1 MLKSIFGEIAMKSNQ
16 RQKDIL
22 FSVIVFCCAF
32 AVNLLI
38 QKLFTTQTLVP
49 MIFVF
54 GVFLISLKTHGYC
67 YGITSAI
74 VSVFA
79 VNFAFTYP
87 YYVFDFFVEESI
99 LSAVIMMVVAV
110 STSTLNIRIRDQEKL
125 RSENEKERMR
135 GNLLRAISH
144 DLRTPL
150 TSIYGSSSTLISK
163 YDALPKEQ
171 QLKLLGEIQEDSE
184 WLIRMV
190 ENLLSVTRID
200 GAKVEVVKTP
210 TVLDEL
216 IDSVLMKFSKKH
228 PNQKVITQIPEE
240 FVDIPM
246 DSLLIE
252 QVLLNLLENAVF
264 HAKGMT
270 ELTLSV
276 SLVGD
281 KAVFEVSDNGC
292 GLPEDALQKIF
303 TGSYEKS
310 AARWTGP
317 AAIWGSDY
325 LYALPSSKRTAVTLP
340 QKTERAAVRYSAL
353 RWKEGVRTMGNN
365 KYKILIVEDEANIRS
380 FIKANLETSDYQ
392 VLCAETCA
400 LGIMMYASHRPDL
413 IVLDLGLPDRDGLDL
428 IQKVRESATV
438 PIIVLSAR
446 SNERDKVEALD
457 LGANDYITKPFGT
470 EELLAR
476 IRAVLRSHRHS
487 EEEESSPGGKFHLQ
501 DLLIDY
507 DTRQVFVGKEEIDLT
522 QTEYNI
528 MAFLSVHAGKVL
540 TYAAIIRSVWGYS
553 DYGSVKKLQVNM
565 KNIRKKMGVTPGEK
579 RYIIN
584 ELGVGYRMLAEDEA

>member
-1 MLKSIFGEIAMKSNQ
+1 MKNRQ

-22 FSVIVFCCAF
+22 FSVIVFCATF

-38 QKLFTTQTLVP
+38 QRLFTTQTLVP

-79 VNFAFTYP
+79 VSFAFTYP

-99 LSAVIMMVVAV
+99 LSAVIMLAVAV
-110 STSTLNIRIRDQEKL
+110 STSTLNSRIRDQEKL
-125 RSENEKERMR
+125 RAESEKERMR

-171 QLKLLGEIQEDSE
+171 QLELLGEIQEDSE

-252 QVLLNLLENAVF
+252 QVLLNLLENAV
-264 HAKGMT
+264 
-270 ELTLSV
+270 
-276 SLVGD
+276 D
-281 KAVFEVSDNGC
+281 AVKDL
-292 GLPEDALQKIF
+292 LPENKPYVKMLTKVKNRKLLREISNPYSNGIQRR
-303 TGSYEKS
+303 EKVFYS
-310 AARWTGP
+310 TKHEGFG
-317 AAIWGSDY
+317 IG
-325 LYALPSSKRTAVTLP
+325 TASVAEVV
-340 QKTERAAVRYSAL
+340 QR
-353 RWKEGVRTMGNN
+353 MGGYVVFN
-365 KYKILIVEDEANIRS
+365 
-380 FIKANLETSDYQ
+380 
-392 VLCAETCA
+392 
-400 LGIMMYASHRPDL
+400 
-413 IVLDLGLPDRDGLDL
+413 
-428 IQKVRESATV
+428 
-438 PIIVLSAR
+438 
-446 SNERDKVEALD
+446 
-457 LGANDYITKPFGT
+457 T
-470 EELLAR
+470 EEG
-476 IRAVLRSHRHS
+476 IFKV
-487 EEEESSPGGKFHLQ
+487 
-501 DLLIDY
+501 
-507 DTRQVFVGKEEIDLT
+507 
-522 QTEYNI
+522 NI
-528 MAFLSVHAGKVL
+528 FLP
-540 TYAAIIRSVWGYS
+540 
-553 DYGSVKKLQVNM
+553 VKTVQ
-565 KNIRKKMGVTPGEK
+565 
-579 RYIIN
+579 
-584 ELGVGYRMLAEDEA
+584 

>member
-1 MLKSIFGEIAMKSNQ
+1 MKNRQ

-22 FSVIVFCCAF
+22 FSILIFCSAF
-32 AVNLLI
+32 AINLLI

-87 YYVFDFFVEESI
+87 YYAFDFFVEESI
-99 LSAVIMMVVAV
+99 FSAVIMLIVAV
-110 STSTLNIRIRDQEKL
+110 STSTLSIRIRELEMLRVREQEKL
-125 RSENEKERMR
+125 RSETEKERMR

-281 KAVFEVSDNGC
+281 KAVFEVADNGC
-292 GLPEDALQKIF
+292 GIPDDALQKIF

-310 AARWTGP
+310 AAP
-317 AAIWGSDY
+317 
-325 LYALPSSKRTAVTLP
+325 V
-340 QKTERAAVRYSAL
+340 
-353 RWKEGVRTMGNN
+353 
-365 KYKILIVEDEANIRS
+365 
-380 FIKANLETSDYQ
+380 
-392 VLCAETCA
+392 
-400 LGIMMYASHRPDL
+400 
-413 IVLDLGLPDRDGLDL
+413 DG
-428 IQKVRESATV
+428 T
-438 PIIVLSAR
+438 R
-446 SNERDKVEALD
+446 SNMGIGLSVCA
-457 LGANDYITKPFGT
+457 
-470 EELLAR
+470 AR
-476 IRAVLRSHRHS
+476 I
-487 EEEESSPGGKFHLQ
+487 
-501 DLLIDY
+501 
-507 DTRQVFVGKEEIDLT
+507 
-522 QTEYNI
+522 
-528 MAFLSVHAGKVL
+528 
-540 TYAAIIRSVWGYS
+540 
-553 DYGSVKKLQVNM
+553 
-565 KNIRKKMGVTPGEK
+565 
-579 RYIIN
+579 
-584 ELGVGYRMLAEDEA
+584 

>member
-1 MLKSIFGEIAMKSNQ
+1 MQ
-16 RQKDIL
+16 RL
-22 FSVIVFCCAF
+22 CCQF
-32 AVNLLI
+32 AYSEALYHAD
-38 QKLFTTQTLVP
+38 TGTHD
-49 MIFVF
+49 FVF
-54 GVFLISLKTHGYC
+54 SVFLISLKTHGYC
-67 YGITSAI
+67 YGIISAI

-87 YYVFDFFVEESI
+87 YYAFDFFVEESI
-99 LSAVIMMVVAV
+99 LSAVIMLVVAI

-228 PNQKVITQIPEE
+228 PSQKVITQIPDE

-270 ELTLSV
+270 KLMLSV
-276 SLVGD
+276 SLAGD
-281 KAVFEVSDNGC
+281 KAVFEVADNGC
-292 GLPEDALQKIF
+292 GIPEDALQKIF
-303 TGSYEKS
+303 TGSYEKI
-310 AARWTGP
+310 AAPVDGTRSNMGIGLSVC
-317 AAIWGSDY
+317 AAIVKAHGSDI
-325 LYALPSSKRTAVTLP
+325 TA
-340 QKTERAAVRYSAL
+340 KTKVAAVRYLAL
-353 RWKEGVRTMGNN
+353 LWKERVRTMGNN
-365 KYKILIVEDEANIRS
+365 KFKILIVEDEANIRS

-400 LGIMMYASHRPDL
+400 LGMMMYASHHPDL
-413 IVLDLGLPDRDGLDL
+413 IILDLGLPDRDGMSL
-428 IQKVRESATV
+428 IQEVRKTDTV

-446 SNERDKVEALD
+446 SSERDKVEALD

-487 EEEESSPGGKFHLQ
+487 EENESTPGGKFRFQ

-507 DTRQVFVGKEEIDLT
+507 DTRRVFVGKEEIDLT

-528 MAFLSVHAGKVL
+528 MAFLSIHAGKVL
-540 TYAAIIRSVWGYS
+540 TYTAIIHTVWGILTTAAS
-553 DYGSVKKLQVNM
+553 KAASQHEEHPQENGRDAR
-565 KNIRKKMGVTPGEK
+565 RKAL
-579 RYIIN
+579 YHQ
-584 ELGVGYRMLAEDEA
+584 

>member
-1 MLKSIFGEIAMKSNQ
+1 MKNRQ

-22 FSVIVFCCAF
+22 FSILIFCSVF
-32 AVNLLI
+32 AVNWLI

-67 YGITSAI
+67 YGIISAI

-87 YYVFDFFVEESI
+87 YYAFDFFVEESI
-99 LSAVIMMVVAV
+99 LSAVIMLVVAV

-228 PNQKVITQIPEE
+228 PNQKVITQIPDE
-240 FVDIPM
+240 FVDIPT
-246 DSLLIE
+246 DSILIE

-281 KAVFEVSDNGC
+281 KAVFEVADNGC

-303 TGSYEKS
+303 TGNYEKT
-310 AARWTGP
+310 AAPHRWTGH
-317 AAIWGSDY
+317 AAIWESDY
-325 LYALPSSKRTAVTLP
+325 LCAPPSSRLTAVTLP
-340 QKTERAAVRYSAL
+340 QKTEVAAVRYSVL
-353 RWKEGVRTMGNN
+353 LWKEGVRTMGNN
-365 KYKILIVEDEANIRS
+365 KFKILIVEDEANIRS

-400 LGIMMYASHRPDL
+400 LGMMMYASHRPDL
-413 IVLDLGLPDRDGLDL
+413 IVLDLGLPDRDGMSL
-428 IQKVRESATV
+428 IQEVRKADTV

-470 EELLAR
+470 EELMAR

-487 EEEESSPGGKFHLQ
+487 EENESTPGGKFRLQ

-507 DTRQVFVGKEEIDLT
+507 DTRQVFVGKDEIDLT

-528 MAFLSVHAGKVL
+528 MAYLSIHAGKVL
-540 TYAAIIRSVWGYS
+540 TYAAIIRTVWGYS

-584 ELGVGYRMLAEDEA
+584 ELGVGYRMLEDDK

>member
-1 MLKSIFGEIAMKSNQ
+1 MLKSTFGEIAMKSRQ

-22 FSVIVFCCAF
+22 FSLIVFFSAF

-79 VNFAFTYP
+79 VDFAFTYP
-87 YYVFDFFVEESI
+87 YYVFGFFVEESI

-246 DSLLIE
+246 DPLLIE

-281 KAVFEVSDNGC
+281 KAVFEVADNGC
-292 GLPEDALQKIF
+292 GIPAGELETAFLRHALLDPFNAERLDGPLPGRERLFAEVPHFFGLV
-303 TGSYEKS
+303 E
-310 AARWTGP
+310 
-317 AAIWGSDY
+317 
-325 LYALPSSKRTAVTLP
+325 TAPFGHHVFGHEFRRVFEAFFFLHGCS
-340 QKTERAAVRYSAL
+340 RNAHDAAVDDGIAPDDAHLLQYADRSA
-353 RWKEGVRTMGNN
+353 GQP
-365 KYKILIVEDEANIRS
+365 S
-380 FIKANLETSDYQ
+380 FNS
-392 VLCAETCA
+392 
-400 LGIMMYASHRPDL
+400 
-413 IVLDLGLPDRDGLDL
+413 
-428 IQKVRESATV
+428 
-438 PIIVLSAR
+438 
-446 SNERDKVEALD
+446 
-457 LGANDYITKPFGT
+457 
-470 EELLAR
+470 
-476 IRAVLRSHRHS
+476 
-487 EEEESSPGGKFHLQ
+487 GGK
-501 DLLIDY
+501 
-507 DTRQVFVGKEEIDLT
+507 TGKSGTNDD
-522 QTEYNI
+522 NI
-528 MAFLSVHAGKVL
+528 ERFIPLFGHRIKSFG
-540 TYAAIIRSVWGYS
+540 RC
-553 DYGSVKKLQVNM
+553 
-565 KNIRKKMGVTPGEK
+565 R
-579 RYIIN
+579 
-584 ELGVGYRMLAEDEA
+584 

>member
-1 MLKSIFGEIAMKSNQ
+1 MKNRQ
-16 RQKDIL
+16 RQKDTL
-22 FSVIVFCCAF
+22 FSILIFCSAF

-38 QKLFTTQTLVP
+38 QKLFTMQTLVP

-87 YYVFDFFVEESI
+87 YYVFDFFVGESI
-99 LSAVIMMVVAV
+99 LSAVIMLAVAV
-110 STSTLNIRIRDQEKL
+110 FTSTLNSRIRDQEKL
-125 RSENEKERMR
+125 RTENEKKERMR

-216 IDSVLMKFSKKH
+216 IDSVLMKFSKKY

-281 KAVFEVSDNGC
+281 KAVFEVADNGC
-292 GLPEDALQKIF
+292 GIPEDALQKDF
-303 TGSYEKS
+303 
-310 AARWTGP
+310 
-317 AAIWGSDY
+317 
-325 LYALPSSKRTAVTLP
+325 
-340 QKTERAAVRYSAL
+340 
-353 RWKEGVRTMGNN
+353 
-365 KYKILIVEDEANIRS
+365 
-380 FIKANLETSDYQ
+380 
-392 VLCAETCA
+392 
-400 LGIMMYASHRPDL
+400 HR
-413 IVLDLGLPDRDGLDL
+413 
-428 IQKVRESATV
+428 
-438 PIIVLSAR
+438 
-446 SNERDKVEALD
+446 
-457 LGANDYITKPFGT
+457 
-470 EELLAR
+470 
-476 IRAVLRSHRHS
+476 
-487 EEEESSPGGKFHLQ
+487 
-501 DLLIDY
+501 
-507 DTRQVFVGKEEIDLT
+507 
-522 QTEYNI
+522 
-528 MAFLSVHAGKVL
+528 
-540 TYAAIIRSVWGYS
+540 
-553 DYGSVKKLQVNM
+553 KL
-565 KNIRKKMGVTPGEK
+565 
-579 RYIIN
+579 
-584 ELGVGYRMLAEDEA
+584 

>member
-1 MLKSIFGEIAMKSNQ
+1 MKNRQ

-22 FSVIVFCCAF
+22 FSLLIFCNVFV
-32 AVNLLI
+32 VNLFI
-38 QKLFTTQTLVP
+38 HNLFTTQALVP

-74 VSVFA
+74 LSVFA

-99 LSAVIMMVVAV
+99 LSAVIMLVVAV
-110 STSTLNIRIRDQEKL
+110 STSTLNIRIRDQGKL

-150 TSIYGSSSTLISK
+150 TSIYGASSTLISK
-163 YDALPKEQ
+163 YDALSKAQ
-171 QLKLLGEIQEDSE
+171 HIKLLGEIQEDSE

-228 PNQKVITQIPEE
+228 PNQKVITHIPED

-270 ELTLSV
+270 KLRLSV
-276 SLVGD
+276 YLLGD
-281 KAVFEVSDNGC
+281 KAVFEVADNGC
-292 GLPEDALQKIF
+292 GIPEYALQKIF
-303 TGSYEKS
+303 TGSYKKS
-310 AARWTGP
+310 VTPVDGTRSNMGIGLSVC
-317 AAIWGSDY
+317 AAIVKAHGSDITAENKSGGGAVFRF
-325 LYALPSSKRTAVTLP
+325 ALQR
-340 QKTERAAVRYSAL
+340 
-353 RWKEGVRTMGNN
+353 GDDN
-365 KYKILIVEDEANIRS
+365 DE
-380 FIKANLETSDYQ
+380 Q
-392 VLCAETCA
+392 
-400 LGIMMYASHRPDL
+400 
-413 IVLDLGLPDRDGLDL
+413 
-428 IQKVRESATV
+428 
-438 PIIVLSAR
+438 
-446 SNERDKVEALD
+446 
-457 LGANDYITKPFGT
+457 
-470 EELLAR
+470 
-476 IRAVLRSHRHS
+476 
-487 EEEESSPGGKFHLQ
+487 
-501 DLLIDY
+501 
-507 DTRQVFVGKEEIDLT
+507 
-522 QTEYNI
+522 
-528 MAFLSVHAGKVL
+528 
-540 TYAAIIRSVWGYS
+540 
-553 DYGSVKKLQVNM
+553 
-565 KNIRKKMGVTPGEK
+565 
-579 RYIIN
+579 
-584 ELGVGYRMLAEDEA
+584 

>member
-1 MLKSIFGEIAMKSNQ
+1 MKNRQ

-22 FSVIVFCCAF
+22 FSILIFGSAF

-54 GVFLISLKTHGYC
+54 GVFLISLITHGYC

-79 VNFAFTYP
+79 VDFVFTYQ
-87 YYVFDFFVEESI
+87 YYVFGFFVEESI

-150 TSIYGSSSTLISK
+150 TSIYGSSSTLLSK
-163 YDALPKEQ
+163 YDELPKEQ

-200 GAKVEVVKTP
+200 GAKVKVVKTP

-228 PNQKVITQIPEE
+228 PNQKVITQIPDE

-270 ELTLSV
+270 ELILSV
-276 SLVGD
+276 SLAGD
-281 KAVFEVSDNGC
+281 KAVFEVADNGC
-292 GLPEDALQKIF
+292 GIPEDALQKIF
-303 TGSYEKS
+303 SGSY
-310 AARWTGP
+310 

-325 LYALPSSKRTAVTLP
+325 LCALPSSRRTAVTLP
-340 QKTERAAVRYSAL
+340 QKTGRAAVRYSAL

-428 IQKVRESATV
+428 IQKVRESDTV

-457 LGANDYITKPFGT
+457 LGANDYITTPFGT

-487 EEEESSPGGKFHLQ
+487 KEEERSPGGKFRLQ

-540 TYAAIIRSVWGYS
+540 TYAAIIRAVWGYS

-565 KNIRKKMGVTPGEK
+565 MNILKKMGVTPGEK

-584 ELGVGYRMLAEDEA
+584 ELGGGYRMLAEDEA

>member
-1 MLKSIFGEIAMKSNQ
+1 MKNRQ
-16 RQKDIL
+16 RQKDTL
-22 FSVIVFCCAF
+22 FSILIFCSAF

-38 QKLFTTQTLVP
+38 QKLFTMQTLVP

-87 YYVFDFFVEESI
+87 YYVFDFFVGESI
-99 LSAVIMMVVAV
+99 LSAVIMLAVAV
-110 STSTLNIRIRDQEKL
+110 FTSTLNSRIRDQEKL
-125 RSENEKERMR
+125 RTENEKERMR

-150 TSIYGSSSTLISK
+150 TSTLISK

-216 IDSVLMKFSKKH
+216 IDSVLMKFSKKY

-281 KAVFEVSDNGC
+281 KAVFEVADNGC
-292 GLPEDALQKIF
+292 GIPEDALQKIF

-310 AARWTGP
+310 AAPVDGTRSNMGIGLSVC
-317 AAIWGSDY
+317 AAIVKAHGSEI
-325 LYALPSSKRTAVTLP
+325 TAENRKGGGAVFRFSL
-340 QKTERAAVRYSAL
+340 ER
-353 RWKEGVRTMGNN
+353 GG
-365 KYKILIVEDEANIRS
+365 ED
-380 FIKANLETSDYQ
+380 
-392 VLCAETCA
+392 
-400 LGIMMYASHRPDL
+400 
-413 IVLDLGLPDRDGLDL
+413 DG
-428 IQKVRESATV
+428 Q
-438 PIIVLSAR
+438 
-446 SNERDKVEALD
+446 
-457 LGANDYITKPFGT
+457 
-470 EELLAR
+470 
-476 IRAVLRSHRHS
+476 
-487 EEEESSPGGKFHLQ
+487 
-501 DLLIDY
+501 
-507 DTRQVFVGKEEIDLT
+507 
-522 QTEYNI
+522 
-528 MAFLSVHAGKVL
+528 
-540 TYAAIIRSVWGYS
+540 
-553 DYGSVKKLQVNM
+553 
-565 KNIRKKMGVTPGEK
+565 
-579 RYIIN
+579 
-584 ELGVGYRMLAEDEA
+584 